1 MSLTAGHQTLLR
13 SESQYSILGLAI
25 LQPKTILACR
35 ISDYTGT
42 DMVSEFEFGSVT
54 EGSYADVLPGMIV
67 FVGSSAGAYDLGICR
82 VRKAWTS
89 LTAYTSEESSIPFAN
104 GLYITVVDAFDIRPK
119 HLVVTSDEVF
129 MDVDVEYSDQHENFD
144 PIVRMGGHVVLD
156 LINSDYPASV
166 SYPAVADTD
175 VFDDTIASYLTEA
188 SDGVVTNETTT
199 NPTVTISSYPTN
211 GYVRVATTAVSS
223 SGGKSMTGY
232 RYVFVFDADH
242 RPITDFTLDECG
254 CSVEDGDWS
263 AQVTLHDANDIALLR
278 FGGLAVI
285 FSKDYFDGVEDV
297 VGLYPGRENIWMSG
311 WIYESSMLDDPEF
324 KPSTFDIRGAAF
336 WMSKMSSFPVGVEL
350 STAAATVWTEMQN
363 LTVDKGLYH
372 FLHWRSTVTQI
383 MDVYLTDDTKYTGST
398 ESAAGNMWDQILDIA
413 ESQILARAACNYNM
427 LFAVKVP
434 YNLIPSASRAAS
446 SELVIA
452 LEDQDYDKQIEMTRR
467 SPQVSQVLL
476 SGVAADEYGNGTA
489 IYSLSPG
496 HVPALLGSLL
506 PFPNMLLGDQEQAN
520 KLAGLVFAH
529 ENNPY
534 PEIPLTLV
542 GANRA
547 FDIAPTLYGTVS
559 GLDDYSGTIVPVSVD
574 LSYEFDPTDPTRIGG
589 KCVVEVVFEGE
600 TDETDA
606 IYVNGDVP
614 AGDGTF
620 VDIPGLGKLPPLDP
634 IDLPEIPPVSF
645 PPTIPDGTDTDCGS
659 EFKNFYSLV
668 WSKPYLDGS
677 NSDKLIADAIFP
689 CKIRSNP
696 RTKTFIDF
704 SAKVHGDAA
713 SHITVY
719 GMSGG
724 SPVATATLS
733 AGIGLYAFRANF
745 NVLVDTAVDG
755 FRIVLDAGVGTI
767 IESATPGDVV
777 SSGSVAAANGSG
789 TDIATVAGNV
799 YCIDGSGGPWDN
811 GADGFNFYGFQLDS
825 SGSIG
830 NQNGDTTI
838 ILPTVCFYAE
848 IFSANYGRG
857 YFLAP
862 DASINFRVA
871 DVVFADN
878 AGTLGYSLRN
888 ATVVARAVELY
899 GSVVNNVCAP

>member
-1 MSLTAGHQTLLR
+1 VSLTVGHKTLLR
-13 SESQYSILGLAI
+13 SESQYSILGLAV
-25 LQPKTILACR
+25 LQPRTILACR

-129 MDVDVEYSDQHENFD
+129 MDVDVEYSDQHANFD
-144 PIVRMGGHVVLD
+144 PIPVMGGHVVLD
-156 LINSDYPASV
+156 VD
-166 SYPAVADTD
+166 SYPAAITFPSVADSW
-175 VFDDTIASYLTEA
+175 VFDSTISSYLFSA
-188 SDGVVTNETTT
+188 SDGVVTNGTTT
-199 NPTVTISSYPTN
+199 NPTLTISSYPTN
-211 GYVRVATTAVSS
+211 GYVRVSLKVTAAN
-223 SGGKSMTGY
+223 GKTFTGY

-242 RPITDFTLDECG
+242 RPITDFTLDSCG
-254 CSVEDGDWS
+254 STKDDGDWS
-263 AQVTLHDANDIALLR
+263 AQVTLHDAADIALLR

-285 FSKDYFDGVEDV
+285 FSKDYFDGAEDV

-311 WIYESSMLDDPEF
+311 WIYESTMLDDPEF
-324 KPSTFDIRGAAF
+324 KPSTFDIKGAAF
-336 WMSKMSSFPVGVEL
+336 WMSQMSSFPVGVEL

-372 FLHWRSTVTQI
+372 FLHWRSTITQI

-398 ESAAGNMWDQILDIA
+398 ESAAGNLWDQILDIA

-452 LEDQDYDKQIEMTRR
+452 LEDQDFDKQVEMIRR
-467 SPQVSQVLL
+467 APQVAQVLL

-506 PFPNMLLGDQEQAN
+506 PFPNVLLADQDQSN

-547 FDIAPTLYGTVS
+547 FDIAPVLYGTVT
-559 GLDDYSGTIVPVSVD
+559 GLDEYTGVIVPVSVD
-574 LSYEFDPTDPTRIGG
+574 LSYEYDPNDLTNAGG
-589 KCVVEVVFEGE
+589 KCIVEVVFEAE

-620 VDIPGLGKLPPLDP
+620 VDIPSLGKLPPLTP
-634 IDLPEIPPVSF
+634 LDLPEIPPVSF
-645 PPTIPDGTDTDCGS
+645 PPTVPDGTDTDCGS
-659 EFKNFYSLV
+659 EFKNFYNLV
-668 WSKPYLDGS
+668 WSKPYLDGTDS
-677 NSDKLIADAIFP
+677 NKLVSDAIFP

-696 RTKTFIDF
+696 RTRTFIDF
-704 SAKVHGDAA
+704 VVKVHGDAA
-713 SHITVY
+713 SYIHVY

-724 SPVATATLS
+724 SPVATAS
-733 AGIGLYAFRANF
+733 IAAGIGVYSFRANF
-745 NVLVDTAVDG
+745 NVLSDVAVDG
-755 FRIVLDAGVGTI
+755 FRITIDAGVGSV
-767 IESATPGDVV
+767 IESASV
-777 SSGSVAAANGSG
+777 GSEVGTGSTAAAN
-789 TDIATVAGNV
+789 AAGLRPMLLERL
-799 YCIDGSGGPWDN
+799 Y
-811 GADGFNFYGFQLDS
+811 LD
-825 SGSIG
+825 
-830 NQNGDTTI
+830 
-838 ILPTVCFYAE
+838 
-848 IFSANYGRG
+848 
-857 YFLAP
+857 
-862 DASINFRVA
+862 
-871 DVVFADN
+871 
-878 AGTLGYSLRN
+878 
-888 ATVVARAVELY
+888 
-899 GSVVNNVCAP
+899 